1 MITRKLSLSIVLVL
15 SLGLVLAGVV
25 YAAGNIDA
33 ANKYAW
39 GSNVGW
45 INFNPTHGGVTVYA
59 DHLEGY
65 AWAENIGWIRLGTCT
80 GGSPCTY
87 ANTSPTNYGVNRA
100 ADGKLSGYA
109 WSTTAGWIKFNPT
122 HGGVTVDPAT
132 GAFNGYAWAENVGWI
147 HFKGGAGAT
156 AYGVVTSFGGSTP
169 SQPLNLALDF
179 DGSNDY
185 VTIADADSL
194 DLTSNYTLEAW
205 IYPNSFGYLEGIISK
220 YHTNNANGYTLRVTA
235 SGGIDF
241 DQMSTAGGLLTPN
254 QWYHI
259 AAVNSGG
266 TRSLYINGLPV
277 TLSGTP
283 ITVGANNNPV
293 RIGQDFGTTGPAR
306 YFDGLIDEARIW
318 NTARTAADIGDNM
331 YRELSGAESG
341 LVAYYNLN
349 ESGSST
355 TANDLAGSD
364 HNGALTNMALPNGRR
379 ISSAFG
385 GPKNV
390 LDFDGSNDYVT
401 IADADSL
408 DLTSNYTLEAWIY
421 PNSFGYLEG
430 IISKYHTNNANGY
443 TLRVT
448 ASGGID
454 FDQMS
459 TAGGLLTP
467 NQWYHIAAVNSGGTR
482 SLYINGL
489 PVTLSGTPITVGANN
504 NPVRIGQDFGTTGPA
519 RYFDGL
525 IDEARIW
532 NTARTAQQ
540 IRENMARA
548 LLGSETGLVGY
559 WRMDYGL
566 PGSANPGLTT
576 LPDLT
581 ANNHDGALTNFALS
595 GNTSNWVGSTA
606 FNTWF
611 GSYDTAWATGGNW
624 SRNAAPAASDTVG
637 VYSYGGYNPA
647 IGAAA
652 NARDLIIA
660 SGGVLTVNGSNTL
673 NIGSRFINYGTFTS
687 NSSSVV
693 FNGSGSQYLILGAA
707 TAFNHLTVNAGVTLI
722 ETEAANNATVNGTL
736 TNHGVIRKVQAI
748 PTTGAYTFG
757 LAGGPV
763 NGANVGL
770 NVTGDSFSAIQV
782 DRRDNSHPSAPS
794 KIQTGRY
801 WTITPSGTGTVN
813 LTLPATFTADS
824 SSQVCRYTGSG
835 QVWDCAR
842 TSNTANS
849 VTRDGVTTF
858 SDWAVSQ
865 ETVKTYLPFIIK

>member
-169 SQPLNLALDF
+169 SQPLNLA
-179 DGSNDY
+179 
-185 VTIADADSL
+185 
-194 DLTSNYTLEAW
+194 
-205 IYPNSFGYLEGIISK
+205 
-220 YHTNNANGYTLRVTA
+220 
-235 SGGIDF
+235 
-241 DQMSTAGGLLTPN
+241 
-254 QWYHI
+254 
-259 AAVNSGG
+259 
-266 TRSLYINGLPV
+266 
-277 TLSGTP
+277 
-283 ITVGANNNPV
+283 
-293 RIGQDFGTTGPAR
+293 
-306 YFDGLIDEARIW
+306 
-318 NTARTAADIGDNM
+318 
-331 YRELSGAESG
+331 
-341 LVAYYNLN
+341 
-349 ESGSST
+349 
-355 TANDLAGSD
+355 
-364 HNGALTNMALPNGRR
+364 
-379 ISSAFG
+379 
-385 GPKNV
+385 